1 MSDNIIQIK
10 NWLRSPT
17 ALRGLDRQIHDL
29 SNKVEDLIDSKE
41 QSLCELEEVLEW
53 AVNNKISLN
62 DLRLQSSFEQFVD
75 TVSLEDD
82 PIQITSFETIVQL
95 VEELEEV
102 IKQNMLSLTKKRLEA
117 LHLKW
122 QILQENS

>member
-41 QSLCELEEVLEW
+41 QSLCELEEILEW

-82 PIQITSFETIVQL
+82 PIQLTSFETIVQL
-95 VEELEEV
+95 VEALEEV
-102 IKQNMLSLTKKRLEA
+102 IRQNTLSLTKKRLEA

-122 QILQENS
+122 QLLQENS